1 MVNNLPEGLAFEA
14 DELLNSAIMNKLPVI
29 IVEGCD
35 DVPIY
40 ERLALSIGRD
50 CEVYASE
57 NILSGRSGCSG
68 VIEHLSTIR
77 SNSEGMDIA
86 PYILGIIDRD
96 ARYYRGEIPSDDA
109 LLVLEF
115 YSIETHFVSSE
126 AVRFLIER
134 TTRATSHLTSDADAA
149 IVFDKIK
156 AELERLRIY
165 SLEALRK
172 ACDQS
177 YDSCVGYGDRVRA
190 ILRSGHEDVLQRKEA
205 DLEAF
210 GAAIGV
216 GNGWGGLLAICKG
229 KWLLEVFIDEFK
241 KQVALLPRL
250 CADNLISQCQS
261 CLKEVHKNCLY
272 KMTANFDVTHL
283 HQMLLQDIEQ
293 PSLDYI
299 RTRFENLVQ
308 E

>member
-1 MVNNLPEGLAFEA
+1 MISHLPVGLTFEA

-35 DVPIY
+35 DIPIY
-40 ERLALSIGRD
+40 ERLALDMGRD

-57 NILSGRSGCSG
+57 NILSGKAGCSG
-68 VIEHLSTIR
+68 VLEHLTTIR
-77 SNSEGMDIA
+77 DNSEGMDIS
-86 PYILGIIDRD
+86 PYILGVIDRD
-96 ARYYRGEIPSDDA
+96 ARYYRGDIPSDNA

-126 AVRFLIER
+126 AVRFLVER
-134 TTRATSHLTSDADAA
+134 TTRATGHLTSEADAA
-149 IVFDKIK
+149 IIFESIK
-156 AELERLRIY
+156 SELEKLRVF

-172 ACDQS
+172 ACDQG
-177 YDSCVGYGDRVRA
+177 YDACIGYGDKVRA
-190 ILRSGHEDVLQRKEA
+190 VLRSGHEDSLRGKEA

-216 GNGWGGLLAICKG
+216 EDGWGGLLAICKG

-241 KQVALLPRL
+241 KQVALLPQF
-250 CADNLISQCQS
+250 CADGLISQCQS
-261 CLKEVHKNCLY
+261 CLRQVHKNCLY

-283 HQMLLQDIEQ
+283 RQMLLQDVSQ
-293 PSLDYI
+293 PSFDYI
-299 RTRFENLVQ
+299 RARFGGLVHA
-308 E
+308 